1 MANRT
6 KITEE
11 VYSEIKQVVLTPR
24 MVLPAIRDVADAFGV
39 CPSTVSEIKNST
51 DYEDYRV
58 KLRRYRNNTKQRN
71 QAD

>member
-1 MANRT
+1 MASRI

-11 VYSEIKQVVLTPR
+11 VYNEIKQTTLTPR
-24 MVLPAIRDVADAFGV
+24 MILPAIRDVADAFGV
-39 CPSTVSEIKNST
+39 CSSTVSEIKNST

-71 QAD
+71 